1 MATLK
6 GLHTGLGRVPVSL
19 VSCPPPTVMHWSDIK
34 DASGQH
40 RGGQTGRG
48 MNKTKLSQTKG
59 QWELHPSAEE
69 KGQVVK
75 QGVTILPI
83 YGLD

>member
-1 MATLK
+1 
-6 GLHTGLGRVPVSL
+6 
-19 VSCPPPTVMHWSDIK
+19 MHWSDIA

-40 RGGQTGRG
+40 RGGETGRG
-48 MNKTKLSQTKG
+48 MNKTKLSETKG